1 MMMVMAMVSDVD
13 ECSTPANKC
22 RYACKNTVGSFI
34 CVCPEG
40 YIQRGADECIGQSA
54 GPCGQCLL
62 FPFLSSAV
70 NTASPLPS
78 FPTPCSPFILPHF
91 SSAAIAVVAQAFI
104 HCSFMLLLCGLCCYI
119 WHCNKKILK
128 YCNPLGGGRGRGG
141 YLSVCV
147 VVQIIQ
153 HSPKN
158 KLFAYY
164 MRILF
169 QTAARTTNRNKKL

>member
-104 HCSFMLLLCGLCCYI
+104 HCSFMLLLCGLCAATFDI
-119 WHCNKKILK
+119 VTKK
-128 YCNPLGGGRGRGG
+128 
-141 YLSVCV
+141 S
-147 VVQIIQ
+147 
-153 HSPKN
+153 
-158 KLFAYY
+158 
-164 MRILF
+164 
-169 QTAARTTNRNKKL
+169 

>member
-104 HCSFMLLLCGLCCYI
+104 HCSFMLLLCGLCAATFDI
-119 WHCNKKILK
+119 VTKKSWSIVTLW
-128 YCNPLGGGRGRGG
+128 GGAGERG
-141 YLSVCV
+141 LSLCMCCCTD
-147 VVQIIQ
+147 
-153 HSPKN
+153 
-158 KLFAYY
+158 Y
-164 MRILF
+164 
-169 QTAARTTNRNKKL
+169 TAFSKE